1 MYCDSRKP
9 LLTCVNAA
17 HGFRMVTSDSY
28 GIRRIRHCDDAE
40 PSPGSRQQART
51 RRCQPRTAARCPCRR
66 SHGRLEPLLV
76 HNIGGNRTGSG
87 VAGSG
92 VDLEHRKLRVVRLDV
107 MVSGDFEE
115 RVGGGVEA
123 CRSLGFHELVLAV
136 INALEGS
143 GVLAALGLG
152 DGHLATVNG
161 VIVRGAI
168 ELVELELRQIVLSR
182 GATVEGL
189 VDVQLVGEDDDLVG
203 QGSCPECCCLRLAE
217 LVRVVGERQ
226 AGQRSFGL
234 PGRADHSVHRS
245 AWTVYSTMM
254 HLPAA
259 TPVITLSSASEKAN
273 A

>member
-1 MYCDSRKP
+1 
-9 LLTCVNAA
+9 
-17 HGFRMVTSDSY
+17 MVTSDSY

-51 RRCQPRTAARCPCRR
+51 RRCQHVQQHSAHAAG
-66 SHGRLEPLLV
+66 GRQVGALLV

-182 GATVEGL
+182 G
-189 VDVQLVGEDDDLVG
+189 
-203 QGSCPECCCLRLAE
+203 C
-217 LVRVVGERQ
+217 
-226 AGQRSFGL
+226 
-234 PGRADHSVHRS
+234 HR
-245 AWTVYSTMM
+245 
-254 HLPAA
+254 
-259 TPVITLSSASEKAN
+259 
-273 A
+273 